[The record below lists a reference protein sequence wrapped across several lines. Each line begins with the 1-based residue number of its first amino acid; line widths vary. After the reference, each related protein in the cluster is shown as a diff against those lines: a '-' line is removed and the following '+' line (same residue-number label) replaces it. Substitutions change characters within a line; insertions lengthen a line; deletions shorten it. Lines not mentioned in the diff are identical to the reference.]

1 MNNRLRWLS
10 TARSNQLTPQGDWW
24 DIWLLN
30 AGRGYGK
37 TRSGAEDAAWFGIE
51 NAQSRIAVV
60 AKTFA
65 DARDT
70 CIEGESGMLAC
81 LPPSWVRAWN
91 RSLGELVLTNGTV
104 YKLFS
109 SDAPSRL
116 RGPQHHRAWIDELAS
131 WESFDAFDQVMFGL
145 RLGRRP
151 RAVITTTPRPVA
163 VIRELMQRVGR
174 DVAMSTGSTYDN
186 IVNLPE
192 SFLRRL
198 RERYEGTRL
207 ADQELHAK
215 LLNDVPGALW
225 RYDFIQRWPQGEEL
239 PSMDRIVVA
248 VDPAVTS
255 NANSDETGIIVA
267 GRIANTHPLQ
277 GIILEDGSLK
287 GTPNEWGHRVIN
299 LHRKWKADRV
309 IAEVNNGGDLVTQN
323 LRSIDGNVP
332 VTTVHASRGKL
343 TRAEPVSAM
352 YEQRRIWHAT
362 RFVALEEQMTTY
374 DGSRTM
380 KSPDR
385 MDAMVWAINDLLMRK
400 GAFVL

>member
-1 MNNRLRWLS
+1 
-10 TARSNQLTPQGDWW
+10 
-24 DIWLLN
+24 
-30 AGRGYGK
+30 
-37 TRSGAEDAAWFGIE
+37 
-51 NAQSRIAVV
+51 
-60 AKTFA
+60 
-65 DARDT
+65 
-70 CIEGESGMLAC
+70 
-81 LPPSWVRAWN
+81 
-91 RSLGELVLTNGTV
+91 
-104 YKLFS
+104 
-109 SDAPSRL
+109 
-116 RGPQHHRAWIDELAS
+116 
-131 WESFDAFDQVMFGL
+131 
-145 RLGRRP
+145 
-151 RAVITTTPRPVA
+151 
-163 VIRELMQRVGR
+163 MQRVGR

-255 NANSDETGIIVA
+255 NVNSDETGIIVA

>member
-1 MNNRLRWLS
+1 M
-10 TARSNQLTPQGDWW
+10 TPQGDWW

-30 AGRGYGK
+30 AGRGFGK

-70 CIEGESGMLAC
+70 CVEGESGLLNC
-81 LPPSWVRAWN
+81 IPRSWLSTWN
-91 RSLGELVLTNGTV
+91 RSLGELVLTNGSV
-104 YKLFS
+104 FKLFS

-131 WESFDAFDQVMFGL
+131 WETFDAYDQVMFGL

-151 RAVITTTPRPVA
+151 RAVVTTTPRPVP
-163 VIRELMQRVGR
+163 VIKELIQRVGR
-174 DVAMSTGSTYDN
+174 DVSLSTGSTYDN
-186 IVNLPE
+186 VNNLPDA
-192 SFLRRL
+192 FLRRL
-198 RERYEGTRL
+198 RERYEGTRM

-225 RYDFIQRWPQGEEL
+225 RYDFIQRWPANEDL

-248 VDPAVTS
+248 VDPAVTA
-255 NANSDETGIIVA
+255 NAKSDETGIIVA
-267 GRIANTHPLQ
+267 GRIANTTPAQ
-277 GIILEDGSLK
+277 GIILEDGTLK

-299 LHRKWKADRV
+299 LYRKYKADRV
-309 IAEVNNGGDLVTQN
+309 IAEVNNGGDLVVQN
-323 LRSIDGNVP
+323 LRGIDPNVP
-332 VTTVHASRGKL
+332 VTTVHASRGKM
-343 TRAEPVSAM
+343 TRAEPVSAL
-352 YEQRRIWHAT
+352 YEQKRVWHAL
-362 RFVALEEQMTTY
+362 RFGELEEQMTTY
-374 DGSRTM
+374 DGSRIM

-385 MDAMVWAINDLLMRK
+385 MDAMVWGLTDLLMRK

>member
-1 MNNRLRWLS
+1 MQHRLTWLS

-30 AGRGYGK
+30 AGRGFGK

-70 CIEGESGMLAC
+70 CVEGESGLLNC
-81 LPPSWVRAWN
+81 IPSSWVATWN
-91 RSLGELVLTNGTV
+91 RSLGELVLTNGSV
-104 YKLFS
+104 FKMFS

-131 WESFDAFDQVMFGL
+131 WETFDAYDQVMFGL

-151 RAVITTTPRPVA
+151 RAVVTTTPRPVP
-163 VIRELMQRVGR
+163 VIKELMQRVGR
-174 DVAMSTGSTYDN
+174 DVSLSTGSTYDN
-186 IVNLPE
+186 VSNLPDA
-192 SFLRRL
+192 FLRRL
-198 RERYEGTRL
+198 RERYEGTRM

-225 RYDFIQRWPQGEEL
+225 RYDFIQRWPVNEDL

-255 NANSDETGIIVA
+255 NAKSDETGIIVA
-267 GRIANTHPLQ
+267 GRIANTTPAQ
-277 GIILEDGSLK
+277 GIILEDGTLK

-299 LHRKWKADRV
+299 LYRKWKADRV
-309 IAEVNNGGDLVTQN
+309 IAEVNNGGDLVVQN
-323 LRSIDGNVP
+323 LRGIDPNVP
-332 VTTVHASRGKL
+332 VTTVHASRGKM
-343 TRAEPVSAM
+343 TRAEPVSAL
-352 YEQRRIWHAT
+352 YEQKRVWHAL
-362 RFVALEEQMTTY
+362 RFGELEEQMTTY
-374 DGSRTM
+374 DGSRIM

-385 MDAMVWAINDLLMRK
+385 MDAMVWGLTDLLMRK